1 VLLLPKETD
10 VSFKSK
16 WRAVIDFR
24 KLNEWAVGYTYP
36 VPNINYISDH
46 LGKAEYFP
54 SVDQVVSR
62 KVSAKSEFGMPTGRF
77 EFLPFSMGLKRSPD
91 ILIPR

>member
-1 VLLLPKETD
+1 LPKETD

-24 KLNEWAVGYTYP
+24 KLNEWAVGYAYP
-36 VPNINYISDH
+36 VPNINYISDY

-54 SVDQVVSR
+54 SVDQVQLAEKSAR
-62 KVSAKSEFGMPTGRF
+62 KVNLECPRF
-77 EFLPFSMGLKRSPD
+77 ILNSFLFQWA
-91 ILIPR
+91 